1 MTRPF
6 DHRNTHGSD
15 RGKEV
20 GSVTTVWVHKAKI
33 LEMLPSFLS
42 WTVIQNTSLG
52 DDGDLVELLVDSVT
66 GLVETDDSRVPLD
79 VGHDPKDF
87 VESQG
92 GIGVETSSGVVPH
105 LNGSLTGQDLGDG
118 HSLLFTT

>member
-1 MTRPF
+1 VTWPF

-15 RGKEV
+15 RGQEV

-79 VGHDPKDF
+79 VGHDSENF
-87 VESQG
+87 VES
-92 GIGVETSSGVVPH
+92 
-105 LNGSLTGQDLGDG
+105 
-118 HSLLFTT
+118 